1 MTAPGVSTGDVLG
14 LIRGRDVMT
23 RAEIRRLTGLSRT
36 AVTLRVEQLLE
47 RGLVAE
53 RAESTSTGGRP
64 PTRLV
69 FNPESGVVLAA
80 SIGASRAQVAVCD
93 LAGRVLAESEFAVAA
108 ARETRAVLSTAAEHL
123 NRLLSKAGRSPT
135 AVHGVGV
142 SMPSAVDVG
151 TGRSVSLAVEPGRG
165 DVAVAEF
172 FAERFGVPARVDNDV
187 NVLAL
192 VEHAMRP
199 DVDDL
204 LVLKVSTGIGAGI
217 VAGGRL
223 QRGAWGGAGEIGH
236 IKVSGP
242 ARPCRC
248 GDLGCLEAVAGGWAL
263 LEQLAAQGK
272 SVSGLP
278 DLVDLVRGGDPDALR
293 LVREAGRRI
302 GEVVAAAV
310 DLLNPAM
317 IVVRGDLAH
326 AFEPLVAGMR
336 ELIYQRSTALATRL
350 LRIEPGA
357 DSAPA
362 GVQACA
368 AMILDEVLA
377 PSAVDARL
385 GGALP

>member
-1 MTAPGVSTGDVLG
+1 
-14 LIRGRDVMT
+14 
-23 RAEIRRLTGLSRT
+23 
-36 AVTLRVEQLLE
+36 
-47 RGLVAE
+47 
-53 RAESTSTGGRP
+53 
-64 PTRLV
+64 
-69 FNPESGVVLAA
+69 
-80 SIGASRAQVAVCD
+80 
-93 LAGRVLAESEFAVAA
+93 
-108 ARETRAVLSTAAEHL
+108 
-123 NRLLSKAGRSPT
+123 
-135 AVHGVGV
+135 
-142 SMPSAVDVG
+142 
-151 TGRSVSLAVEPGRG
+151 
-165 DVAVAEF
+165 
-172 FAERFGVPARVDNDV
+172 
-187 NVLAL
+187 
-192 VEHAMRP
+192 MRP